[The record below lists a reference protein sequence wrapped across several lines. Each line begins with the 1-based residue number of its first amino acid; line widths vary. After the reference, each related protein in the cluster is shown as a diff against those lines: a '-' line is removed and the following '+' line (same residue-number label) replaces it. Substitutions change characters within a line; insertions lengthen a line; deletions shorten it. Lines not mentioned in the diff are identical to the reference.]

1 MDTAYLKQS
10 VGPALSEALTELIIH
25 GHGRSHPKLSS
36 NLETNPYSTQ
46 EDPVTFVARYLL
58 NYSEKAEKCK
68 KENLEKQKIT
78 KIVDK
83 IHQKKR
89 EADLI
94 IQKAQEEKIAQEL
107 LEAQLAQEKLNASL
121 EQEVAPAQDPSEA
134 VPSQSEN
141 TTIISE
147 QSPQN
152 DAPAPEGEQGEQ
164 PQESN
169 AE

>member
-1 MDTAYLKQS
+1 MDTAYLKHS
-10 VGPALSEALTELIIH
+10 IGPALSEALTELILH
-25 GHGRSHPKLSS
+25 GHGQSHPKLSS

-58 NYSEKAEKCK
+58 NYSEKADKCK
-68 KENLEKQKIT
+68 RDDQEKQKIT
-78 KIVDK
+78 KIIDS

-89 EADLI
+89 EAELI
-94 IQKAQEEKIAQEL
+94 IQKAQEEKLAQEL

-121 EQEVAPAQDPSEA
+121 EQEAAPAQDPPEA
-134 VPSQSEN
+134 DPPQSEN
-141 TTIISE
+141 TTNISD

-152 DAPAPEGEQGEQ
+152 DAPEGEQ